1 MGDPHIIEWIAQVHK
16 TTKWTTSGYTSAL
29 GLAATGVLRRLNATT
44 HWLGHDVLKQF
55 GAIPTKA

>member
-29 GLAATGVLRRLNATT
+29 SLAATGVLRGLNATT
-44 HWLGHDVLKQF
+44 HWLGHDVLK
-55 GAIPTKA
+55 